1 MAEFV
6 ILADFTCDLSAS
18 IRAEIG
24 MDSYAKGHIH
34 LGDGRDISG
43 TLDWEYISREEFY
56 KALSDKN
63 NKITTSPMN
72 EEEYFAYFEEYA
84 KQGISV
90 ISISLSS
97 KISSTYV
104 FASKAASRINEKY
117 PDVNIH
123 CVDSLRMS
131 GGIGLLTIYAHILKQ
146 EGKSFGEIVA
156 WLEENKSKVHQ
167 MGPIDDLFFIARRGR
182 ITMGKAI
189 MGSFA
194 GVKPMGDCNAE
205 GYTSILAKVK
215 GINKALDATV
225 RYVKE
230 TAVDISNQY
239 ILVVHSDREAYAQ
252 ALKEKLVSE
261 LSPKKVFLSDVFCG
275 CGANIGPGMV
285 GVYYLGESVSE
296 DLSAEKEAM
305 KRILDK

>member
-6 ILADFTCDLSAS
+6 ILADFTCDLSAP

-24 MDSYAKGHIH
+24 MNGYATGHIH
-34 LGDGRDISG
+34 FGNGKDIIG
-43 TLDWEYISREEFY
+43 TLDWDQISRSEFY

-63 NKITTSPMN
+63 NRISTSPMN
-72 EEEYFAYFEEYA
+72 EEEYYSYFEEYA
-84 KQGISV
+84 KQGVSV

-97 KISSTYV
+97 KISGTYA
-104 FASKAASRINEKY
+104 FASKAAVRIAEKY
-117 PDVNIH
+117 PEIKIH

-131 GGIGLLTIYAHILKQ
+131 GGIGLLTIYAHTLKR
-146 EGKSFGEIVA
+146 EGKAFDEVVA
-156 WLEENKSKVHQ
+156 WLEENKTRVHQ

-194 GVKPMGDCNAE
+194 GVKPMGDCNSE
-205 GYTSILAKVK
+205 GYTTVIAKVK

-230 TAVDISNQY
+230 TAVSISEQY
-239 ILVVHSDREAYAQ
+239 MLVVHSDRETYAN
-252 ALKEKLVSE
+252 ALKEKLINE
-261 LSPKKVFLSDVFCG
+261 LSPKKVFLSDVFSG

-285 GVYYLGESVSE
+285 GVYYLGEAVSE
-296 DLSAEKEAM
+296 DMTAEKEAM
-305 KRILDK
+305 KRVLEK